1 MGLINTWIN
10 SIRGVE
16 DSDWLMDLDFST
28 ETSARAYLKRMAL
41 ESVLN
46 FVGRTMSTAKFTL
59 KQNDQKIDSD
69 WDYILNVRPNK
80 SYTAGDFWHKF
91 FYKLLNENEILVILT
106 DDDQLLIAD
115 DFVKE
120 TYAIFD
126 DRFKQV
132 IVQGYEFKKTFNMS
146 DVIYLQYN
154 NEKLNKITDSLF
166 KDYGELFGR
175 IIEISMRNNQI
186 RAGVS
191 IDTTGTANNE
201 NDRQGRL
208 QNYIN
213 RLLSSF
219 KNSSV
224 AIFPKVKGVDYEEY
238 TNKVGVTNQ
247 SLDELTKMKKSL
259 IDDVARAVGVPSALV
274 HGEMADLES
283 NMKAYRNLCI
293 KPLIKKVQDEFNAKL
308 QTKADYDKGQRVK
321 VSGILVPDILEFAT
335 QIDKVV
341 SSGAFIADEVRDA
354 TGYDPLPN
362 GEGKELIRT
371 KNYEKVKGGEEKNAE

>member
-1 MGLINTWIN
+1 
-10 SIRGVE
+10 
-16 DSDWLMDLDFST
+16 MDIPFGT

-41 ESVLN
+41 ESVFN
-46 FVGRTMSTAKFTL
+46 FVGRTMSTAKFSL
-59 KQNDQKIDSD
+59 KNEDEKVDFA

-80 SYTAGDFWHKF
+80 SHSAGDFWHKF
-91 FYKLLNENEILVILT
+91 FYKLLSDNEVLVVLT

-115 DFVKE
+115 NFVKE
-120 TYAIFD
+120 SYAIYD
-126 DRFKQV
+126 DRFKNV
-132 IVQGYEFKKTFNMS
+132 MVQGYEFKKTFNMS

-201 NDRQGRL
+201 GDRQGRL

-219 KNSSV
+219 KNASV